1 MLLRPDTGAA
11 WNKDQEFFS
20 ARWSVSKQKLFQINS
35 ELSPGDREMPS
46 INPTYNTTSNPW
58 INGTASSQP
67 DNGIWSQ
74 HELAAAGMGV
84 AALGVFTVAMVYAG
98 VKNGPRLCSEAYN
111 YCRRGQP
118 AAGDFALGPIDAV
131 NVLPGHQPNIPNQNY
146 VQPF

>member
-67 DNGIWSQ
+67 DNGFWRQ

-84 AALGVFTVAMVYAG
+84 AACGVFTVAMVYAG
-98 VKNGPRLCSEAYN
+98 IKNGPRLFSEAYN
-111 YCRRGQP
+111 YCRGGQP
-118 AAGDFALGPIDAV
+118 AAGDCELGQIGVVD
-131 NVLPGHQPNIPNQNY
+131 VLPGHQLDIQNQNY
-146 VQPF
+146 VQRF